1 MLTKSCSKVVT
12 NPTQKYNCESC
23 DYRTS
28 KKSSYDKHLT
38 TAKHATFIVS
48 NLIAQSCQEHKCVN
62 CDKIYKSRVGLWT
75 HKKKCKKEEKEEDI
89 ESQMNIILMEIL
101 KQKQNQTMIDK
112 STSENNNSSLI
123 IELIKQH
130 QDFKNLMTEQNKYI
144 LELIKNTSDN

>member
-1 MLTKSCSKVVT
+1 V
-12 NPTQKYNCESC
+12 CESC
-23 DYRTS
+23 DFKCCKESDYIRHTLTRKHKAGTEFGQMNHKHTNMCSICNKSYNSRSSFYR
-28 KKSSYDKHLT
+28 
-38 TAKHATFIVS
+38 
-48 NLIAQSCQEHKCVN
+48 
-62 CDKIYKSRVGLWT
+62 

-112 STSENNNSSLI
+112 NTSENNNSSLI

-144 LELIKNTSDN
+144 LELIKNTSDI